1 MTTKTYKSLF
11 DVATNDLN
19 ERADLKFR
27 ADMML
32 TLRGLFEAKGWK
44 QAEIG
49 KALGIK
55 QPHVS
60 DLTNGHIDKFSSD
73 KLLGF
78 LAKLDIRLKPF
89 FDNGEVY
96 CEVHKST

>member
-11 DVATNDLN
+11 DVATTDPT

-27 ADMML
+27 AELML
-32 TLRGLFEAKGWK
+32 TLRGLFEARGWK
-44 QAEIG
+44 QADIG
-49 KALGIK
+49 AALGIR

-73 KLLGF
+73 KLIGF

-89 FDNGEVY
+89 FGNGQVH
-96 CEVHKST
+96 CEVLSSR